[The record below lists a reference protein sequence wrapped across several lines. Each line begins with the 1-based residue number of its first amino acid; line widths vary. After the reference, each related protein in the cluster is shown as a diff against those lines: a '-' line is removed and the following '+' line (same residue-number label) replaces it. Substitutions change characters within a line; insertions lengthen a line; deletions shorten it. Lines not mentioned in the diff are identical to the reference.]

1 MTGMRPQVQGR
12 FILTMLKEWEGFAH
26 VWQGYLVNELKI
38 LERQSAE
45 SSCLW
50 RRSRWVGQ
58 KMEQYSLDPSF
69 GYYEAAMVV
78 LRLLRSSYSS
88 FSLKAA
94 DSKSRFEP

>member
-1 MTGMRPQVQGR
+1 MTGPQVQGR
-12 FILTMLKEWEGFAH
+12 VILTMLKEWEGFAH

-38 LERQSAE
+38 LE
-45 SSCLW
+45 

-78 LRLLRSSYSS
+78 LKTSSLLLQFLLLEGS
-88 FSLKAA
+88 
-94 DSKSRFEP
+94 

>member
-1 MTGMRPQVQGR
+1 M
-12 FILTMLKEWEGFAH
+12 
-26 VWQGYLVNELKI
+26 WQGYLVDELKI

-58 KMEQYSLDPSF
+58 KMETNSLHTEQYSLDPSF

-78 LRLLRSSYSS
+78 LKTSSLLLQFLLLEGS
-88 FSLKAA
+88 
-94 DSKSRFEP
+94 

>member
-1 MTGMRPQVQGR
+1 M
-12 FILTMLKEWEGFAH
+12 
-26 VWQGYLVNELKI
+26 WQGYLVDELKI

-78 LRLLRSSYSS
+78 LKTSLLLLQFLLLEGS
-88 FSLKAA
+88 
-94 DSKSRFEP
+94 